1 MRNIILLGLTSLLAD
16 FSSEMIQP
24 LMPFFIVA
32 LGGAGVA
39 VGLVGGGGDALASI
53 FKVFSGHWADQ
64 SKKYKKFVY
73 WGYGFSAIA
82 KFFFPLAKTWSHI
95 LVLRP
100 VERIGKG
107 LRDAPRDA
115 IVSESQ
121 EGSESKRGLGFGV
134 QRAMDSAGAIIGSI
148 VVYILFVDFGF
159 DFRAIF
165 FIAAVIAVV
174 AIVPLFWVR
183 EPKVLKEGKAN
194 HKKLSFKNL
203 SPQLKKFMIVA
214 TIFHLANFNFMFFIL
229 KASEVF
235 SAGGGSAFGGKDLA
249 SYQFLRFFVTSF
261 EPEKLAIAVPILL
274 YIFFNIFEATLS
286 APAGSLSDKIGR
298 KPVLAIGYSLFALC
312 SLGFVFADGL
322 LSLLGLFA
330 LYGAFKA
337 FIDASQRAF
346 VSDMS
351 PVEHRAT
358 SLGAFE
364 TSTGLALIPAG
375 LIAGVLWNINPAYP
389 FTYGFG
395 LSVVAIIA
403 FVLVVKK

>member
-1 MRNIILLGLTSLLAD
+1 
-16 FSSEMIQP
+16 MIQP
-24 LMPFFIVA
+24 LMPFFIIA
-32 LGGAGVA
+32 LGGAGIA

-53 FKVFSGHWADQ
+53 FKVLSGHWADQ
-64 SKKYKKFVY
+64 SKKYKKFVF

-115 IVSESQ
+115 IVSESTGGTA
-121 EGSESKRGLGFGV
+121 EKRGLGFGI

-159 DFRAIF
+159 DFRTIF
-165 FIAAVIAVV
+165 FIAAIIAVT
-174 AIVPLFWVR
+174 ALVPLFFVR
-183 EPKVLKEGKAN
+183 EPKTLKERGVK
-194 HKKLSFKNL
+194 HQKLSFKNL
-203 SPQLKKFMIVA
+203 SPQLKKFMLVA
-214 TIFHLANFNFMFFIL
+214 TLFHLANFNFMFFIL
-229 KASEVF
+229 KASEVLK
-235 SAGGGSAFGGKDLA
+235 SIDNLA
-249 SYQFLRFFVTSF
+249 SYQFLKFFITSF
-261 EPEKLAIAVPILL
+261 GPEKLIIAVPILL
-274 YIFFNIFEATLS
+274 YIFFNIFDASLS
-286 APAGSLSDKIGR
+286 VPAGRLSDRIGR
-298 KPVLAIGYSLFALC
+298 KPVLAVGYSLFAVC
-312 SLGFVFADGL
+312 SLGFVFASSL
-322 LSLLGLFA
+322 YSLLVLFA

-375 LIAGVLWNINPAYP
+375 LIAGILWNINPSYA
-389 FTYGFG
+389 FIHGSS
-395 LSVVAIIA
+395 LSMVAVIVFLI
-403 FVLVVKK
+403 VVKK

>member
-1 MRNIILLGLTSLLAD
+1 
-16 FSSEMIQP
+16 MIQP
-24 LMPFFIVA
+24 LMPFFIIA
-32 LGGAGVA
+32 LGGAGIA

-53 FKVFSGHWADQ
+53 FKVLSGHWADQ
-64 SKKYKKFVY
+64 SKKYKKFVF

-95 LVLRP
+95 LILRP
-100 VERIGKG
+100 IERIGKG

-115 IVSESQ
+115 IVSESTGGTA
-121 EGSESKRGLGFGV
+121 ERRGLGFGV

-183 EPKVLKEGKAN
+183 EPKFLKERKVK
-194 HKKLSFKNL
+194 HHKLSFKNL
-203 SPQLKKFMIVA
+203 SPQLKKFMFVA
-214 TIFHLANFNFMFFIL
+214 TLFHLANFNFMFFIL
-229 KASEVF
+229 KASEVLKDV
-235 SAGGGSAFGGKDLA
+235 GGLA

-261 EPEKLAIAVPILL
+261 EPEKLAIGLPILL
-274 YIFFNIFEATLS
+274 YIFFNIFDASLS
-286 APAGSLSDKIGR
+286 APAGRLSDKIGR
-298 KPVLAIGYSLFALC
+298 KPVLAIGYSLFTAA
-312 SLGFVFADGL
+312 SLGFIFANSL
-322 LSLLGLFA
+322 FALLGLFA
-330 LYGAFKA
+330 IYGAFKA

-346 VSDMS
+346 VSDLS
-351 PVEHRAT
+351 SVENRAT

-375 LIAGVLWNINPAYP
+375 LIAGFLWNINPAYP

-395 LSVVAIIA
+395 LSVVAILALLFTI
-403 FVLVVKK
+403 KK